1 MEREEIMKEWIRE
14 HSDTLIVV
22 GLLLA
27 GFYTMYEKINNT
39 DRRLSDQIHCLDKR
53 IAVIETVMV
62 MEGKLPKQ
70 QSLACE
76 GKDAV
81 D

>member
-1 MEREEIMKEWIRE
+1 MKEWIDQ

-27 GFYTMYEKINNT
+27 GFYTMYEKIT
-39 DRRLSDQIHCLDKR
+39 TLDRRIT
-53 IAVIETVMV
+53 VIETVMI
-62 MEGKLPKQ
+62 MEGKLPRQ
-70 QSLACE
+70 QSLACD

>member
-1 MEREEIMKEWIRE
+1 MKEWIDQ

-27 GFYTMYEKINNT
+27 GFYTMYEKIT
-39 DRRLSDQIHCLDKR
+39 TLDRRIT
-53 IAVIETVMV
+53 VIETVMI
-62 MEGKLPKQ
+62 MEGKLPRQ